1 MFSIAPKERR
11 FHGVKFPVLRCQSKV
26 LNLEPNTTILFRQC
40 MPHQGMFYE
49 ETNVR
54 IFSYVNCRLLPTAE
68 DELQTVRIQLNPSQW
83 ISLEKLKENFVS
95 VPREVSNIKKEKR
108 KYSKKILV

>member
-1 MFSIAPKERR
+1 
-11 FHGVKFPVLRCQSKV
+11 
-26 LNLEPNTTILFRQC
+26 

-108 KYSKKILV
+108 KYSKKRLV